1 MELDK
6 KNFKRLLAVV
16 CAGII
21 LYWLLNEPQLASGVW
36 SFAIRTLSP
45 FIVGAVI
52 AFILNVPMRFF
63 ERHLKFVQKAGLRR
77 SIALLLTLV
86 CGALV
91 ITAVFSLLIP
101 QLAKTIASLY
111 PAVAAFLKEVEAWV
125 NRTLAENPQLMQ
137 WIQENTELSKLDWA
151 GLVQQGL
158 TLVGNSL
165 STILTTALTAIGGLV
180 GVLMDAFIAIVFAV
194 YALFQKELLARQGRK
209 LAYAFLKESHADY
222 VVKVLRL
229 SNATFSNFLSGQ
241 CIEVCILGGLFAVA
255 MAIFRMPYIPLISV
269 LVAVTAFIPVVGA
282 WAGCIIG
289 AFLILISDPV
299 QAFWFVIMFL
309 VIQQI
314 EGNMIYPKVVGT
326 SIGLSGMWVLFAIGI
341 GGELMG
347 VLGMFLM
354 IPVVSVLYTLL
365 REWTHNRL
373 AKRDVAEDKLRE
385 QPPELVSRF
394 KEKRQRSRAKREM
407 MKGLKAMENL
417 THKHKPE
424 DKGSSE

>member
-111 PAVAAFLKEVEAWV
+111 PAISAFLKEVETWV

-241 CIEVCILGGLFAVA
+241 CIEVCILGALFAVA

-289 AFLILISDPV
+289 AFLILISNPV

-394 KEKRQRSRAKREM
+394 KEKRKQSKAKREM
-407 MKGLKAMENL
+407 MKGLKAVENL

-424 DKGSSE
+424 DKEK

>member
-16 CAGII
+16 CTGII

-111 PAVAAFLKEVEAWV
+111 PAISAFLKEVETWV

-241 CIEVCILGGLFAVA
+241 CIEVCILGALFAVA

-289 AFLILISDPV
+289 AFLILISNPV

-394 KEKRQRSRAKREM
+394 KEKRKQSKAKREM
-407 MKGLKAMENL
+407 MKGLKAVENF

-424 DKGSSE
+424 DKEK

>member
-16 CAGII
+16 CTGII
-21 LYWLLNEPQLASGVW
+21 LYWLLNEPKLASDMW
-36 SFAIRTLSP
+36 NFCIRTLSP

-63 ERHLKFVQKAGLRR
+63 ERHLKPIQRIGLRR
-77 SIALLLTLV
+77 SVALLLTLI
-86 CGALV
+86 CAALV
-91 ITAVFSLLIP
+91 ITAVFLLLIP

-111 PAVAAFLKEVEAWV
+111 PPIYAFLVETEAKV
-125 NRTLAENPQLMQ
+125 NQLLKDNPQLMQ
-137 WIQENTELSKLDWA
+137 WVQENTELSNLDWA

-165 STILTTALTAIGGLV
+165 SAILTTALTAIGGIV
-180 GVLMDAFIAIVFAV
+180 GALMDAFIAIVFAV

-209 LAYAFLKESHADY
+209 LAYAFLKEDHADY

-241 CIEVCILGGLFAVA
+241 CIEVCILGALFAVA

-289 AFLILISDPV
+289 AFLILISNPV
-299 QAFWFVIMFL
+299 QAFWFVILFL

-354 IPVVSVLYTLL
+354 IPVVSVLYALL

-373 AKRDVAEDKLRE
+373 DKREVAQDKLRE
-385 QPPELVSRF
+385 QPPALVSRF
-394 KEKRQRSRAKREM
+394 KEKRQQSRAKREM
-407 MKGLKAMENL
+407 MKRLKAMEHFG
-417 THKHKPE
+417 HKHKPE
-424 DKGSSE
+424 DTEK

>member
-16 CAGII
+16 CTGII

-36 SFAIRTLSP
+36 SFGIRTLSP

-63 ERHLKFVQKAGLRR
+63 ERHLKFIQKTGFRR
-77 SIALLLTLV
+77 SVALLLTLV

-111 PAVAAFLKEVEAWV
+111 PAISAFLKEVEAWV

-165 STILTTALTAIGGLV
+165 SAILTTALTAIGGLV

-194 YALFQKELLARQGRK
+194 YALFQKEVLARQGRK

-373 AKRDVAEDKLRE
+373 DKRDVAEDKLRE
-385 QPPELVSRF
+385 QPPALVSRF
-394 KEKRQRSRAKREM
+394 KQKRQQSKAKREM

-424 DKGSSE
+424 DK

>member
-16 CAGII
+16 CTGII

-36 SFAIRTLSP
+36 SFGIRTLSP

-63 ERHLKFVQKAGLRR
+63 ERHLKFIQKAGLRR

-86 CGALV
+86 CAALV

-101 QLAKTIASLY
+101 QLAKTLASLY

-165 STILTTALTAIGGLV
+165 SAILTTALTAIGGLV

-194 YALFQKELLARQGRK
+194 YALFQKEVLARQGRK

-241 CIEVCILGGLFAVA
+241 CIEVCILGALFAVA

-373 AKRDVAEDKLRE
+373 DKRDVAEDKLRE

-394 KEKRQRSRAKREM
+394 KQKRQQSKAKREM
-407 MKGLKAMENL
+407 MKGLKAVENL
-417 THKHKPE
+417 THKHKSE
-424 DKGSSE
+424 DKEK

>member
-16 CAGII
+16 CTGII

-36 SFAIRTLSP
+36 SFGIRTLSP

-289 AFLILISDPV
+289 AFLILISNPV

-373 AKRDVAEDKLRE
+373 DKRDVAGDKLQE

-394 KEKRQRSRAKREM
+394 KEKRKQSKAKREM
-407 MKGLKAMENL
+407 MKGLKAMENF

-424 DKGSSE
+424 DKEK

>member
-63 ERHLKFVQKAGLRR
+63 ERHLKFIQKAGFRR

-111 PAVAAFLKEVEAWV
+111 PAISAFLKEVETWV

-241 CIEVCILGGLFAVA
+241 CIEVCILGALFAVA

-289 AFLILISDPV
+289 AFLILISNPV

-394 KEKRQRSRAKREM
+394 KEKRKQSKAKREM
-407 MKGLKAMENL
+407 MKGLKAVENL

-424 DKGSSE
+424 DKEK

>member
-1 MELDK
+1 
-6 KNFKRLLAVV
+6 
-16 CAGII
+16 
-21 LYWLLNEPQLASGVW
+21 
-36 SFAIRTLSP
+36 
-45 FIVGAVI
+45 
-52 AFILNVPMRFF
+52 
-63 ERHLKFVQKAGLRR
+63 
-77 SIALLLTLV
+77 
-86 CGALV
+86 
-91 ITAVFSLLIP
+91 
-101 QLAKTIASLY
+101 
-111 PAVAAFLKEVEAWV
+111 
-125 NRTLAENPQLMQ
+125 
-137 WIQENTELSKLDWA
+137 
-151 GLVQQGL
+151 
-158 TLVGNSL
+158 
-165 STILTTALTAIGGLV
+165 
-180 GVLMDAFIAIVFAV
+180 
-194 YALFQKELLARQGRK
+194 
-209 LAYAFLKESHADY
+209 
-222 VVKVLRL
+222 
-229 SNATFSNFLSGQ
+229 
-241 CIEVCILGGLFAVA
+241 

-347 VLGMFLM
+347 ILGMFLM

-394 KEKRQRSRAKREM
+394 KEKRKQSKAKREM
-407 MKGLKAMENL
+407 MKGLKAVEKF

-424 DKGSSE
+424 DKEK

>member
-16 CAGII
+16 CTGII

-36 SFAIRTLSP
+36 SFGIRTLSP

-63 ERHLKFVQKAGLRR
+63 ERHLKFIQKTGLRR
-77 SIALLLTLV
+77 SAALLLTLV

-111 PAVAAFLKEVEAWV
+111 PAISAFLKEVETWV

-165 STILTTALTAIGGLV
+165 SAILTTALTAIGGLV

-194 YALFQKELLARQGRK
+194 YALFQKEVLARQGRK

-373 AKRDVAEDKLRE
+373 DKRDVAEDKLRE
-385 QPPELVSRF
+385 QPPALVSRF
-394 KEKRQRSRAKREM
+394 KQKRQQSKAKREM

-424 DKGSSE
+424 DK

>member
-16 CAGII
+16 CTGII

-36 SFAIRTLSP
+36 SFGIRTLSP

-63 ERHLKFVQKAGLRR
+63 ERHLKFIQKTGLRR
-77 SIALLLTLV
+77 SVALLLTLV

-111 PAVAAFLKEVEAWV
+111 PAISAFLKEVEAWV

-165 STILTTALTAIGGLV
+165 SAILTTALTAIGGLV

-194 YALFQKELLARQGRK
+194 YALFQKEVLARQGRK

-373 AKRDVAEDKLRE
+373 DKRDVAEDKLRE
-385 QPPELVSRF
+385 QPPALVSRF
-394 KEKRQRSRAKREM
+394 KQKRQQSKAKREM
-407 MKGLKAMENL
+407 MKGLKAVENL

-424 DKGSSE
+424 DK

>member
-1 MELDK
+1 ML
-6 KNFKRLLAVV
+6 F
-16 CAGII
+16 
-21 LYWLLNEPQLASGVW
+21 
-36 SFAIRTLSP
+36 
-45 FIVGAVI
+45 
-52 AFILNVPMRFF
+52 
-63 ERHLKFVQKAGLRR
+63 R
-77 SIALLLTLV
+77 S
-86 CGALV
+86 
-91 ITAVFSLLIP
+91 
-101 QLAKTIASLY
+101 
-111 PAVAAFLKEVEAWV
+111 
-125 NRTLAENPQLMQ
+125 
-137 WIQENTELSKLDWA
+137 
-151 GLVQQGL
+151 
-158 TLVGNSL
+158 
-165 STILTTALTAIGGLV
+165 
-180 GVLMDAFIAIVFAV
+180 
-194 YALFQKELLARQGRK
+194 
-209 LAYAFLKESHADY
+209 YAFLKESHADY

-241 CIEVCILGGLFAVA
+241 CIEVCILGALFAVA

-373 AKRDVAEDKLRE
+373 DKREVAEDKLRE
-385 QPPELVSRF
+385 QPPALVSRF
-394 KEKRQRSRAKREM
+394 KQKRQQSKAKREM

-424 DKGSSE
+424 DKEK

>member
-101 QLAKTIASLY
+101 QLAKTITSLY
-111 PAVAAFLKEVEAWV
+111 PAVAAFLKEVETWV

-373 AKRDVAEDKLRE
+373 AKRDVAEDKLQE

-407 MKGLKAMENL
+407 MKGLKAVENFA
-417 THKHKPE
+417 HKHKPE
-424 DKGSSE
+424 DKEK

>member
-63 ERHLKFVQKAGLRR
+63 ERHLKFIQKTGFRR
-77 SIALLLTLV
+77 SVALLLTLV
-86 CGALV
+86 CAALV

-111 PAVAAFLKEVEAWV
+111 PAISAFLKEVEAWV

-165 STILTTALTAIGGLV
+165 SAILTTALTAIGGLV

-194 YALFQKELLARQGRK
+194 YALFQKEVLARQGRK
-209 LAYAFLKESHADY
+209 LAYAFLRESHADY

-241 CIEVCILGGLFAVA
+241 CIEVCILGSLFAVA

-373 AKRDVAEDKLRE
+373 DKRDVAEDKLRE

-394 KEKRQRSRAKREM
+394 KQKRQQSKAKREM
-407 MKGLKAMENL
+407 MKGLKAVENF

-424 DKGSSE
+424 DKEK

>member
-16 CAGII
+16 CTGII

-63 ERHLKFVQKAGLRR
+63 ERHLKFVQKAGFRR
-77 SIALLLTLV
+77 SIALILTLV
-86 CGALV
+86 CAALV

-111 PAVAAFLKEVEAWV
+111 PAISAFLKEVETWV

-373 AKRDVAEDKLRE
+373 DKRDVAEDKLRE
-385 QPPELVSRF
+385 QPPALVSRF
-394 KEKRQRSRAKREM
+394 KQKRQQSKAKREM
-407 MKGLKAMENL
+407 MKGLKAVENL

-424 DKGSSE
+424 DN

>member
-63 ERHLKFVQKAGLRR
+63 ERHLKFIQKAGLRR

-289 AFLILISDPV
+289 AFLILISNPV

-407 MKGLKAMENL
+407 MKGLKAVENF

-424 DKGSSE
+424 DKEK

>member
-63 ERHLKFVQKAGLRR
+63 ERHLKFIQKAGFRR

-407 MKGLKAMENL
+407 MKGLKAVENF

-424 DKGSSE
+424 DKEK

>member
-16 CAGII
+16 CTGII

-36 SFAIRTLSP
+36 SFGIRTLSP
-45 FIVGAVI
+45 FIAGAVI

-63 ERHLKFVQKAGLRR
+63 ERHLKFIQKTGLRR
-77 SIALLLTLV
+77 SVALLLTLV

-111 PAVAAFLKEVEAWV
+111 PAISAFLKEVEAWV

-165 STILTTALTAIGGLV
+165 SAILTTALTAIGGLV

-194 YALFQKELLARQGRK
+194 YALFQKEVLARQGRK

-373 AKRDVAEDKLRE
+373 DKRDVAEDKLRE
-385 QPPELVSRF
+385 QPPALVSRF
-394 KEKRQRSRAKREM
+394 KQKRQQSKAKREM

-424 DKGSSE
+424 DKEK

>member
-86 CGALV
+86 CAALV

-111 PAVAAFLKEVEAWV
+111 PAISAFLKEVETWV

-241 CIEVCILGGLFAVA
+241 CIEVCILGALFAVA

-394 KEKRQRSRAKREM
+394 KEKRRQSKAKREM
-407 MKGLKAMENL
+407 MKGLKAVENFA
-417 THKHKPE
+417 HKHKPE
-424 DKGSSE
+424 DKEK

>member
-111 PAVAAFLKEVEAWV
+111 PAISAFLKEVETWV

-289 AFLILISDPV
+289 AFLILISNPV

-394 KEKRQRSRAKREM
+394 KEKRKQSKAKREM
-407 MKGLKAMENL
+407 MKGLKAVENL

-424 DKGSSE
+424 DKEK

>member
-111 PAVAAFLKEVEAWV
+111 PAVAAFLKEVETWV

-394 KEKRQRSRAKREM
+394 KEKRQQSRAKREM
-407 MKGLKAMENL
+407 MKGLKAVENF

-424 DKGSSE
+424 DKEK

>member
-36 SFAIRTLSP
+36 SFGIRTLSP

-52 AFILNVPMRFF
+52 AFILNVPMRFL
-63 ERHLKFVQKAGLRR
+63 ERHLKFIQKAGLRR

-101 QLAKTIASLY
+101 QLAKTLASLY

-165 STILTTALTAIGGLV
+165 SAILTTALTAIGGLV

-194 YALFQKELLARQGRK
+194 YALFQKEVLARQGRK

-241 CIEVCILGGLFAVA
+241 CIEVCILGALFAVA

-373 AKRDVAEDKLRE
+373 DKRDVAEDKLRE
-385 QPPELVSRF
+385 QPPALVSRF
-394 KEKRQRSRAKREM
+394 KQKRQQSKAKREM

-424 DKGSSE
+424 DKEK

>member
-86 CGALV
+86 CAALV

-241 CIEVCILGGLFAVA
+241 CIEVCILGALFAVA

-326 SIGLSGMWVLFAIGI
+326 SIGLSGMWVLFAIGV

-347 VLGMFLM
+347 ILGMFLM

-394 KEKRQRSRAKREM
+394 KEKRKQSKAKREM
-407 MKGLKAMENL
+407 MKGLKAVENFA
-417 THKHKPE
+417 HKHKPE
-424 DKGSSE
+424 DKEK

>member
-16 CAGII
+16 CTGII

-36 SFAIRTLSP
+36 SFGIRTLSP

-63 ERHLKFVQKAGLRR
+63 ERHLKFIQKTGLRR
-77 SIALLLTLV
+77 SVALFLTLV

-91 ITAVFSLLIP
+91 VTAVFSLLIP

-111 PAVAAFLKEVEAWV
+111 PAISAFLKEVETWV

-165 STILTTALTAIGGLV
+165 SAILTTALTAIGGLV

-373 AKRDVAEDKLRE
+373 DKRDVAEDKLRE
-385 QPPELVSRF
+385 QPPALVSRF
-394 KEKRQRSRAKREM
+394 KQKRQQSKAKREM
-407 MKGLKAMENL
+407 MKGLKAMEHFG
-417 THKHKPE
+417 HKHKPE
-424 DKGSSE
+424 DKEK

>member
-16 CAGII
+16 CTGII

-111 PAVAAFLKEVEAWV
+111 PAISAFLKEVETWV

-289 AFLILISDPV
+289 AFLILISNPV

-394 KEKRQRSRAKREM
+394 KEKRQQSRAKREM
-407 MKGLKAMENL
+407 MKGLKAVENF

-424 DKGSSE
+424 DKEK

>member
-16 CAGII
+16 CTGII

-36 SFAIRTLSP
+36 SFGIRTLSP

-63 ERHLKFVQKAGLRR
+63 ERHLKFIQKTGLRR
-77 SIALLLTLV
+77 SVALLLTLV
-86 CGALV
+86 CAALV

-111 PAVAAFLKEVEAWV
+111 PAISAFLKEVEAWV
-125 NRTLAENPQLMQ
+125 NRMLAENPQLMQ

-165 STILTTALTAIGGLV
+165 SAILTTALTAIGGLV

-194 YALFQKELLARQGRK
+194 YALFQKEVLARQGRK

-373 AKRDVAEDKLRE
+373 DKRDVAEDKLRE
-385 QPPELVSRF
+385 QPPALVSRF
-394 KEKRQRSRAKREM
+394 KQKRQQSKAKREM

-424 DKGSSE
+424 DKEK

>member
-16 CAGII
+16 CTGII

-36 SFAIRTLSP
+36 SFGIRTLSP

-63 ERHLKFVQKAGLRR
+63 ERHLKFIQKTGLRR
-77 SIALLLTLV
+77 SVALLLTLV

-111 PAVAAFLKEVEAWV
+111 PAISAFLKEVEAWV

-165 STILTTALTAIGGLV
+165 SAILTTALTAIGGLV

-194 YALFQKELLARQGRK
+194 YALFQKEVLARQGRK

-373 AKRDVAEDKLRE
+373 DKRDVAEDKLRE
-385 QPPELVSRF
+385 QPPALVSRF
-394 KEKRQRSRAKREM
+394 KQKRQQSKAKREM

-424 DKGSSE
+424 DKEK

>member
-16 CAGII
+16 CTGII

-36 SFAIRTLSP
+36 SFGIRTLSP

-63 ERHLKFVQKAGLRR
+63 ERHLKFIQKTGLRR
-77 SIALLLTLV
+77 SVALLLTLV

-111 PAVAAFLKEVEAWV
+111 PAISAFLKEVEAWV

-165 STILTTALTAIGGLV
+165 SAILTTALTAIGGLV

-194 YALFQKELLARQGRK
+194 YALFQKEVLARQGRK

-326 SIGLSGMWVLFAIGI
+326 SIGLSGMWVLLAIGI

-373 AKRDVAEDKLRE
+373 DKRDVAEDKLRE
-385 QPPELVSRF
+385 QPPALVSRF
-394 KEKRQRSRAKREM
+394 KQKRQQSKAKREM

-424 DKGSSE
+424 DK

>member
-16 CAGII
+16 CTGII

-111 PAVAAFLKEVEAWV
+111 PAISAFLKEVETWV

-289 AFLILISDPV
+289 AFLILISNPV

-394 KEKRQRSRAKREM
+394 KEKRKQSKAKREM
-407 MKGLKAMENL
+407 MKGLKAVENF

-424 DKGSSE
+424 DKEK

>member
-16 CAGII
+16 CTGII

-63 ERHLKFVQKAGLRR
+63 ERHLKFIQKAGFRR

-111 PAVAAFLKEVEAWV
+111 PAVAAFLKEVETWV

-241 CIEVCILGGLFAVA
+241 CIEVCILGALFAVA

-394 KEKRQRSRAKREM
+394 KEKRKQSKAKREM
-407 MKGLKAMENL
+407 MKGLKAVENF

-424 DKGSSE
+424 DKEK

>member
-394 KEKRQRSRAKREM
+394 KEKRQQSRAKREM

>member
-6 KNFKRLLAVV
+6 KNLKRLLAVV

-63 ERHLKFVQKAGLRR
+63 ERHLKFIQKTGFRR
-77 SIALLLTLV
+77 SVALLLTLV
-86 CGALV
+86 CAALV

-111 PAVAAFLKEVEAWV
+111 PAISAFLKEVEVWV

-165 STILTTALTAIGGLV
+165 SAILTTALTAIGGLV
-180 GVLMDAFIAIVFAV
+180 GVLMDAFIAVVFAV
-194 YALFQKELLARQGRK
+194 YALFQKEVLARQGRK

-222 VVKVLRL
+222 VVRVLRL

-373 AKRDVAEDKLRE
+373 DKRDVAEDKLRE

-394 KEKRQRSRAKREM
+394 KQKRQQSRAKREM
-407 MKGLKAMENL
+407 MKGLKAVENF

-424 DKGSSE
+424 DKEK

>member
-16 CAGII
+16 CTGII

-36 SFAIRTLSP
+36 SFGIRTLSP

-63 ERHLKFVQKAGLRR
+63 ERHLKFIQKTGLRR
-77 SIALLLTLV
+77 SVALLLTLV

-111 PAVAAFLKEVEAWV
+111 PAISAFLKEVETWV

-165 STILTTALTAIGGLV
+165 SAILTTALTAIGGLV

-194 YALFQKELLARQGRK
+194 YALFQKEVLARQGRK

-373 AKRDVAEDKLRE
+373 DKRDVAEDKLRE
-385 QPPELVSRF
+385 QPPALVSRF
-394 KEKRQRSRAKREM
+394 KQKRQQSKAKREM

-424 DKGSSE
+424 DK

>member
-16 CAGII
+16 CTGII

-36 SFAIRTLSP
+36 SFGIRTLSP

-63 ERHLKFVQKAGLRR
+63 ERHLKFIQKTGLRR
-77 SIALLLTLV
+77 SVALLLTLV

-111 PAVAAFLKEVEAWV
+111 PAISAFLKEVEAWV

-165 STILTTALTAIGGLV
+165 SAILTTALTAIGGLV

-194 YALFQKELLARQGRK
+194 YALFQKEVLARQGRK

-326 SIGLSGMWVLFAIGI
+326 MCILAMKRSNRKLASCGPPHASGWNCTVNAFTSG
-341 GGELMG
+341 
-347 VLGMFLM
+347 
-354 IPVVSVLYTLL
+354 
-365 REWTHNRL
+365 
-373 AKRDVAEDKLRE
+373 
-385 QPPELVSRF
+385 
-394 KEKRQRSRAKREM
+394 
-407 MKGLKAMENL
+407 
-417 THKHKPE
+417 
-424 DKGSSE
+424 

>member
-63 ERHLKFVQKAGLRR
+63 ERHLKFIQKAGFRR

-111 PAVAAFLKEVEAWV
+111 PAVSAFLKEVETWV

-394 KEKRQRSRAKREM
+394 KEKRQQSRAKREM
-407 MKGLKAMENL
+407 MKGLKAVENF

-424 DKGSSE
+424 DKEK

>member
-16 CAGII
+16 CTGII

-36 SFAIRTLSP
+36 SFGIRTLSP

-63 ERHLKFVQKAGLRR
+63 ERHLKFIQKTGLRR
-77 SIALLLTLV
+77 SVALLLTLV

-111 PAVAAFLKEVEAWV
+111 PAISAFLKEVEAWV

-165 STILTTALTAIGGLV
+165 SAILTTALTAIGGLV

-194 YALFQKELLARQGRK
+194 YALFQKEVLARQGRK

-289 AFLILISDPV
+289 AFLILISNPV

-373 AKRDVAEDKLRE
+373 DKRDVAEDKLRE
-385 QPPELVSRF
+385 QPPALVSRF
-394 KEKRQRSRAKREM
+394 KQKRQQSKAKREM

-424 DKGSSE
+424 DKEK

>member
-407 MKGLKAMENL
+407 MKGLKAMENF

-424 DKGSSE
+424 DKEK

>member
-16 CAGII
+16 CTGII

-36 SFAIRTLSP
+36 SFGIRTLSP

-63 ERHLKFVQKAGLRR
+63 ERHLKFIQKTGLRR
-77 SIALLLTLV
+77 SVALLLTLV

-111 PAVAAFLKEVEAWV
+111 PAISAFLKEVEAWV

-165 STILTTALTAIGGLV
+165 SAILTTALTAIGGLV

-194 YALFQKELLARQGRK
+194 YALFQKEVLARQGRK

-373 AKRDVAEDKLRE
+373 DKRDVAEDKLRE
-385 QPPELVSRF
+385 QPPALVSRF
-394 KEKRQRSRAKREM
+394 KEKRKQSKAKREM

-424 DKGSSE
+424 DKEK